1 MIDRTDAPHHR
12 YFRAKEGH
20 WRGKI
25 RFELTDP
32 RGLRA
37 SSMPPADQ
45 WSLRCLSLASR
56 LSALVLDTTVECRGY
71 AVLHT
76 TRVTNLGVP
85 VYRSAETILL
95 EEDGRSF
102 RVEGREGFFPFLRQA
117 DWIGRGAVAADHDG
131 AAYQL
136 PCFGLAMEQTTRMT
150 AAGLAVVQH
159 TAFSRADILLTWQR
173 PLRGARLSP

>member
-1 MIDRTDAPHHR
+1 MIPDAVHHR
-12 YFRAKEGH
+12 YFRAKDGH

-25 RFELTDP
+25 RFRLTDP
-32 RGLRA
+32 RKLRV

-45 WSLRCLSLASR
+45 WSLRCLGLASR
-56 LSALVLDTTVECRGY
+56 LSALVLHTTVECREND
-71 AVLHT
+71 VLHT

-102 RVEGREGFFPFLRQA
+102 RVEGREGFFPFLRRA
-117 DWIGRGAVAADHDG
+117 DWSGRGAAAADHDG

-136 PCFGLAMEQTTRMT
+136 ACFGLAMEQETRMT
-150 AAGLAVVQH
+150 PAGLAVVQR
-159 TAFSRADILLTWQR
+159 TAFSRADVLLTWQR
-173 PLRGARLSP
+173 PLRGARSSP

>member
-1 MIDRTDAPHHR
+1 MLPDAVHHR
-12 YFRAKEGH
+12 YFRANDGH

-25 RFELTDP
+25 RFRLTDP

-37 SSMPPADQ
+37 RSMPLADK

-56 LSALVLDTTVECRGY
+56 LSALVLTTTVECRGHD
-71 AVLHT
+71 VLHT

-102 RVEGREGFFPFLRQA
+102 RVEGREAFFPSLRRA
-117 DWIGRGAVAADHDG
+117 DWSGRGMVAADHDG
-131 AAYQL
+131 AAYQI
-136 PCFGLAMEQTTRMT
+136 PCFGLAMEQETRVT
-150 AAGLAVVQH
+150 PAELEVVQR
-159 TAFSRADILLTWQR
+159 TPFSRADVLLTWQR
-173 PLRGARLSP
+173 PLRGARSSP